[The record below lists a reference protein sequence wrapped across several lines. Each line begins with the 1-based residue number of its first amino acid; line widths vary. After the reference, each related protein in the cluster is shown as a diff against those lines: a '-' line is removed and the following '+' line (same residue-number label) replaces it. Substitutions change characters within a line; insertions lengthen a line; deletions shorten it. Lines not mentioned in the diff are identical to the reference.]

1 MAPRWRQITEQTSA
15 TLHYTLLLSYFLPA
29 SSPFVRLSCEAL
41 PITLAISFEHSA
53 SAVVPLFFDSLSLF
67 LSLNLPP
74 LVRSLSQALSL
85 PPSQSL
91 SFGSGSS
98 PVFPH
103 TVLSSVFM
111 GRVLRRRHSPN
122 PPGPPPTHPFPPW
135 IPANH
140 PLLTGS
146 IQPAFTGN
154 GPCN

>member
-15 TLHYTLLLSYFLPA
+15 TLHYTLSLSYFLSV
-29 SSPFVRLSCEAL
+29 SSLFVLLSCEAL
-41 PITLAISFEHSA
+41 STTLAISLYQSA
-53 SAVVPLFFDSLSLF
+53 SAAALLFFNSLF

-91 SFGSGSS
+91 SFGSSSS

-111 GRVLRRRHSPN
+111 GRVLQRRHSPN
-122 PPGPPPTHPFPPW
+122 THTHPPTPPW
-135 IPANH
+135 ILANH